1 MNFLTKFLSFFLY
14 TRFNIFE
21 KLLDE
26 KIKVFLNQPVELT
39 IKKQLS
45 WMFKIDIELKKI
57 IEKIAK
63 KRTRGTKI
71 TWEDAAQTAYMKI
84 WEAYKAN
91 KFKGTKNQFLRWS
104 AAVAK
109 FAIID
114 LVRKEKK
121 NSLVSLDSNVPGTN
135 ITLIENISDRF
146 DLMDALE
153 RADLIVH
160 IKNTVVKLDERF
172 PKKGYLA
179 LYEKLVQGEKNTQI
193 ARERGITQGTI
204 SKRKWDLIKLI
215 AEELSL
221 LEIKN
226 LKQQD
231 KSRSQSQK
239 ARQRSKQKW

>member
-26 KIKVFLNQPVELT
+26 KIKVFFNQPVELT

-57 IEKIAK
+57 IEQIAK

-179 LYEKLVQGEKNTQI
+179 LYEKLVQGEKITQI

-215 AEELSL
+215 AEELGL

-239 ARQRSKQKW
+239 ARQRSQQKW